1 MTKSFHDVFLN
12 VLRREKMDV
21 TVYLTN
27 GFQFKGQLKSFDSF
41 TLLLESEGKQ
51 QLVFKH
57 AISTIVPKHNVNY
70 LKELND

>member
-1 MTKSFHDVFLN
+1 MTKNFQEVFLN

-27 GFQFKGQLKSFDSF
+27 GFQFKGQLKSFDNF

-57 AISTIVPKHNVNY
+57 AISTIVPRHNVNY
-70 LKELND
+70 LKELNE